1 MFVISFL
8 DGLLGVRKLLRLRDF
23 FLIGMCLGPWIHP
36 WDPPPCWLSGL
47 RPVSAFGISRVHH
60 LPTDIF
66 HIHYWPHTLRVKR
79 YGVQWKEPALSVAVV
94 IRLQRM
100 NPVLFGM
107 SASVV

>member
-8 DGLLGVRKLLRLRDF
+8 DGLLGVQTLLRLRDF
-23 FLIGMCLGPWIHP
+23 FLIGMCHDPWIHP
-36 WDPPPCWLSGL
+36 RDPLCWLFAL

-66 HIHYWPHTLRVKR
+66 YIHYWPHTLRVKR

-94 IRLQRM
+94 IRLQRT